1 MRCMATKSG
10 DELVANTDG
19 PMPEQLTIEE
29 FLALFRR
36 TPDLSNWVASADSE
50 EYLTL
55 ITFLVERPR
64 R

>member
-1 MRCMATKSG
+1 
-10 DELVANTDG
+10 
-19 PMPEQLTIEE
+19 MPEQLTIEE